1 MANILTV
8 DDAWLSRQMIG
19 KILKTAE
26 HKVIEAD
33 NGKNAFQKLESF
45 TPDCIILDLLMP
57 EMNGFEFLKKM
68 HESEINVPVIVLS
81 ADIQEST
88 RSKALRLGASKMLN
102 KPPKIQ
108 ELITAVEELTA

>member
-26 HKVIEAD
+26 HKIIEAD

-45 TPDCIILDLLMP
+45 TPDCNIRDLLMT
-57 EMNGFEFLKKM
+57 ETHGFEYLEKL
-68 HESEINVPVIVLS
+68 HENEIDVPVIVLS

-88 RSKALRLGASKMLN
+88 RSKAQRVGASKMLN
-102 KPPKIQ
+102 KSPAMQ
-108 ELITAVEELTA
+108 VLITAVEGLTA